1 MPQES
6 DGGRKKG
13 FWGSINSVFWQIMSY
28 SFWWICNL
36 PLPMSCC
43 DHSIYILTVSLSLVL
58 VHLILSCLVWTE
70 IECMLHV
77 ALHKQPIN
85 RFEIVQQSRQEVLRA
100 YYFNKHTVAVVQKS
114 EVPEGHKFR
123 ALRADVRS
131 RRFTSMRCNALH
143 RSLY

>member
-1 MPQES
+1 
-6 DGGRKKG
+6 
-13 FWGSINSVFWQIMSY
+13 
-28 SFWWICNL
+28 
-36 PLPMSCC
+36 MSCC
-43 DHSIYILTVSLSLVL
+43 DHSIYIWTVRPELVFSFGTFDSFLSGLDRNRV
-58 VHLILSCLVWTE
+58 
-70 IECMLHV
+70 HV

-143 RSLY
+143 RPLY